1 MTPDADGGCY
11 SLVPD
16 YTPTAA
22 CEVEMVNDWDYASTS
37 IKIWSDATT
46 TETGWEAHGDAT
58 ATHSSFVTFTNTHAE
73 ALSTLTVV
81 SYMPMVTILHH
92 QSDLKSG
99 ATATA
104 GSKSNAAGRVSS
116 RPSWTGLSA
125 SIGVSALAMAL
136 GAAMVFMA

>member
-22 CEVEMVNDWDYASTS
+22 CEVAMVNDWDYSSTS
-37 IKIWSDATT
+37 SKIWSDATT
-46 TETGWEAHGDAT
+46 TETGWEAQGEPT
-58 ATHSSFVTFTNTHAE
+58 ATHSSFVTFTNTHTE
-73 ALSTLTVV
+73 DLSTLTVV

-92 QSDLKSG
+92 QSDLKPD
-99 ATATA
+99 ATAM
-104 GSKSNAAGRVSS
+104 GNSKSNSAGRISS
-116 RPSWTGLSA
+116 RPSWNGLSA

-136 GAAMVFMA
+136 GAVMVFMA